1 MSLSLPQFPR
11 SLNFA
16 LTELKDLSIIA
27 TAPDERL
34 PVKTFTYSY
43 NENLINEA
51 IQRESL
57 RGGQVYYLCND
68 LNLIGDCRL
77 RLLDKFPN
85 LKIEVVHG
93 QLKPKEIEEKMLNFN
108 LGLPIFLYAQP

>member
-1 MSLSLPQFPR
+1 MSSLVIYR
-11 SLNFA
+11 L
-16 LTELKDLSIIA
+16 D
-27 TAPDERL
+27 DRL

-68 LNLIGDCRL
+68 LNLIGDRRL

-93 QLKPKEIEEKMLNFN
+93 HERLQFSSWEIYLITLICGRLSNLDHCRDSKLVHLLNF
-108 LGLPIFLYAQP
+108 LFVWPH